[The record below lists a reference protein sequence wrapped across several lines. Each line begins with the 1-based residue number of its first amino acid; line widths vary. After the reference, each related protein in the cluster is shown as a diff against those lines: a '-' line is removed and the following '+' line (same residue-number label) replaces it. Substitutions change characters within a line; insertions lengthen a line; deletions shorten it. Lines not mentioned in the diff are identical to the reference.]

1 MKKKGFTLIELLA
14 VIVILAIIALIAI
27 PLVLKYIEK
36 SRQESKVDSA
46 YSFVRNLE
54 IEIANYSIKNNG
66 KKYNK
71 SGQQDIN
78 NLGELNIKVK
88 GDNPDNGKVCI
99 SNVGQVTRGL
109 FQYDNYFIS
118 YDGNKAIISENTDL
132 NNFDCNVSSND
143 TINKLDHTVTFM
155 VEDKPYE
162 IVSVTSGN
170 TVTAPSGIPISDN
183 GSFVWWQDVNGE
195 KITFPYLP
203 TADVNIYALISKVRT
218 ELEISNVNI
227 ELLTFKSGTIIK
239 KVNEG
244 KMIAM
249 LYKSSSNIGIYTV
262 SEISQDACAITNK
275 YTSGIVEYNGRTFY
289 YTRSKVGTFSS
300 ANENVYD
307 MRNTEFSTDLEAVTH
322 LLDYYHRVI

>member
-14 VIVILAIIALIAI
+14 VIVILAIIALIAT

-36 SRQESKVDSA
+36 SRKESKVYSA

-54 IEIANYSIKNNG
+54 TEIANYALTNNG
-66 KKYNK
+66 SQYNK
-71 SGQQDIN
+71 IGQQDIN
-78 NLGELNIKVK
+78 NLRELNIKVK
-88 GDNPDNGKVCI
+88 GDNPNNGKVCI
-99 SNVGQVTRGL
+99 SEVGQVTSGL

-132 NNFDCNVSSND
+132 NNFDCNVSNND

-170 TVTAPSGIPISDN
+170 TVTAPSGIPMSDN

-203 TADVNIYALISKVRT
+203 TADVNIYALFSKVRT
-218 ELEISNVNI
+218 ELEISSANI
-227 ELLTFKSGTIIK
+227 ELLAFKTGGVIT
-239 KVNEG
+239 KVNDG
-244 KMIAM
+244 KMLAM
-249 LYKSSSNIGIYTV
+249 LYKASSNVGIYTV
-262 SEISQDACAITNK
+262 SEISQDSCTITNQF
-275 YTSGIVEYNGRTFY
+275 TSGTVEYNGRTFY
-289 YTRSKVGTFSS
+289 YSRSRVGNVSRL
-300 ANENVYD
+300 NENVYD